1 MKINDPTKDTR
12 RDVARAARRARAAAA
27 GEPRGPGLMSSMLVA
42 GLAAIGGALAAFLA
56 DPDRGRARRARLLDQ
71 GAAIAR
77 RTARRAE
84 RTARGV
90 AATASGAMKAASH
103 ARSSSSTGA
112 TDDVTLAAR
121 AETALFR
128 DPSVPKGS
136 INVNAERGTIVLRG
150 EVPTAEMRD
159 RLGEEAER
167 IDGAWSVHNLLRVE
181 GEEADQEPIPVGS
194 R

>member
-1 MKINDPTKDTR
+1 MKINDRTKDAR

-27 GEPRGPGLMSSMLVA
+27 GEPRGPGLMGSMLVA
-42 GLAAIGGALAAFLA
+42 GLAAIGGAIAAFLA
-56 DPDRGRARRARLLDQ
+56 DPDRGRGRRARLLDQ
-71 GAAIAR
+71 GAAIVR
-77 RTARRAE
+77 RTGRHAE
-84 RTARGV
+84 RAARGAV
-90 AATASGAMKAASH
+90 ATASGAMKAASH

-136 INVNAERGTIVLRG
+136 INVNAERGTLVLRG
-150 EVPTAEMRD
+150 EVPTAELRD

-167 IDGAWSVHNLLRVE
+167 IDGVWSVHNLLRVE
-181 GEEADQEPIPVGS
+181 GEEVGEQSVPVGS